1 MQIKLKWLPRAI
13 ALLDDIYEYDSE
25 KSERWAI
32 RICNKLLDSAEPLKT
47 FPYAGISEPLL
58 EEFPQNFRSLV
69 VEKHFKLIY
78 TISPTLIEIHAIW
91 DCRQDNWRLKEMFHR

>member
-13 ALLDDIYEYDSE
+13 ALLDDIYEYYSE
-25 KSERWAI
+25 KSERSAI
-32 RICNKLLDSAEPLKT
+32 RIYNKLLDSAEPLKT

-58 EEFPQNFRSLV
+58 EEFPQNF
-69 VEKHFKLIY
+69 KLIY
-78 TISPTLIEIHAIW
+78 TISPTQIEIHAIW

>member
-1 MQIKLKWLPRAI
+1 MQIKLKWLPQAI
-13 ALLDDIYEYDSE
+13 TLLDDIYEYYSE
-25 KSERWAI
+25 KSERSAI
-32 RICNKLLDSAEPLKT
+32 RIYNKLLDSAEPLKT

-58 EEFPQNFRSLV
+58 DEFRQNFRSLV
-69 VEKHFKLIY
+69 VEKHYKLIY

>member
-13 ALLDDIYEYDSE
+13 ALLDDIYEYYSE
-25 KSERWAI
+25 KSERSAI
-32 RICNKLLDSAEPLKT
+32 RIYNKLLDSAEPLKT
-47 FPYAGISEPLL
+47 
-58 EEFPQNFRSLV
+58 FPQNFRSLV

-78 TISPTLIEIHAIW
+78 TISPTQIEIHAIW